1 MSNTC
6 EVINLLECDR
16 YIEML
21 VNNLM
26 SFRGKRKLEYVTWL
40 KSIGLEIQ
48 YK

>member
-1 MSNTC
+1 MSNGC
-6 EVINLLECDR
+6 VINLLECDR

-21 VNNLM
+21 VSNLM